1 MWAGCTCCQA
11 THLQNVNLWLV
22 LLWDAALHAVM
33 GYPDKLA
40 MCSCEQCG
48 CTLLPHSCC
57 GAAVCSGQERPCC
70 GASGRSLQCRL
81 TGSSLACSDAC
92 PVADHPPACR
102 YAFALTSCV
111 LQASYLLLVE
121 RSGAD
126 KGLGPLELMLYVS
139 LLSLPFLVVVS
150 LAS

>member
-1 MWAGCTCCQA
+1 M
-11 THLQNVNLWLV
+11 
-22 LLWDAALHAVM
+22 LHDWVS
-33 GYPDKLA
+33 P
-40 MCSCEQCG
+40 
-48 CTLLPHSCC
+48 
-57 GAAVCSGQERPCC
+57 
-70 GASGRSLQCRL
+70 
-81 TGSSLACSDAC
+81 ACSAVC

-139 LLSLPFLVVVS
+139 LLSLPFLVIVS

>member
-1 MWAGCTCCQA
+1 MLRRCSVWQPGTALLWRVR
-11 THLQNVNLWLV
+11 LQSAVLHDWLLQPAALPILWL
-22 LLWDAALHAVM
+22 
-33 GYPDKLA
+33 
-40 MCSCEQCG
+40 SQ
-48 CTLLPHSCC
+48 
-57 GAAVCSGQERPCC
+57 
-70 GASGRSLQCRL
+70 
-81 TGSSLACSDAC
+81 
-92 PVADHPPACR
+92 PPACR

-139 LLSLPFLVVVS
+139 LLSLPFLIIVS